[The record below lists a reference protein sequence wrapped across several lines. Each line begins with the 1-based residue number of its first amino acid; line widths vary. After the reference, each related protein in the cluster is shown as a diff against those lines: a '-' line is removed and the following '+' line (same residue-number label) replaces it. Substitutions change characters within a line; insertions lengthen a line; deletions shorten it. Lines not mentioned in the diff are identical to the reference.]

1 MVGLGPLHAEQ
12 RAQAADAVGDLT
24 GKLRGDV
31 RAGVRVLQSEMG
43 AVDVAF
49 TEAAVGAGVST
60 VIMIAT
66 VTATLVRLFSPSS
79 TEALVVSPT
88 DEPMITASISSRFG

>member
-1 MVGLGPLHAEQ
+1 MIWQFDLIILVFLVVTAVIALRVKDLLSASMVFGIYSFLICLLWA
-12 RAQAADAVGDLT
+12 
-24 GKLRGDV
+24 
-31 RAGVRVLQSEMG
+31 EMG

-66 VTATLVRLFSPSS
+66 VYNTKRR
-79 TEALVVSPT
+79 
-88 DEPMITASISSRFG
+88 SRD

>member
-1 MVGLGPLHAEQ
+1 MIWSFDIIILLLLVVTAIIALSVKDLLASAMVLGIYSSLMCLLWA
-12 RAQAADAVGDLT
+12 
-24 GKLRGDV
+24 
-31 RAGVRVLQSEMG
+31 EMG

-66 VTATLVRLFSPSS
+66 VYQT
-79 TEALVVSPT
+79 
-88 DEPMITASISSRFG
+88 SRKSRD

>member
-1 MVGLGPLHAEQ
+1 MIWQFDIIILLFLVVTAIISLRLKDLLG
-12 RAQAADAVGDLT
+12 AVIVFGIYSFLIC
-24 GKLRGDV
+24 LLW
-31 RAGVRVLQSEMG
+31 AEMG

-66 VTATLVRLFSPSS
+66 VYNTKRRSK
-79 TEALVVSPT
+79 
-88 DEPMITASISSRFG
+88 D